1 MIDDNNIENKIVD
14 YDINSYNKKNEKHL
28 LENFVDF
35 EEYVYDKKKY
45 NNNNNKINNKND
57 TIALDE
63 DEEDKKKIENEID
76 DCNINLNS
84 NMKNGKQKMLNLN
97 NNNDNNDNIN
107 TQNINKNEILDN
119 NNINNNKSTINLI
132 KFCSIYDINNS
143 LLNNNNKTGT
153 FFSTIYFNYLKPG
166 KYFHFKTYHKKIN
179 IFDQC
184 IDNNNIDNLQNFNSN
199 LETFLYMSYRMN
211 FTNFNIKDLGN
222 ITSDSGWGCTI
233 RSCQMLLSKGLYEI
247 YSTSNM
253 NLTDKRELLVRI
265 MMLFS
270 DNVLNKKDIDMK
282 LYKNSDFK
290 ELDNLIECYSNK
302 IYNFVTE
309 KLEKKN
315 VNFEEKFLKYIA
327 PFSILNLCKLG
338 NCVCKFTSSCCL
350 TKSFIDINN
359 QLFDNKIGI
368 VFCELGY
375 IIKNTIYETF
385 FEKINNFNNN
395 NNNKNK
401 NIIKFNNNYYKFN
414 KKGFIFISLRLGL
427 RNLDEIFYNKIPEFF
442 SIRNNIGFVS
452 GKDNEAF
459 YCIGGYKKKETN
471 KFKIIYVNPHY
482 NQDSISKFKKLD
494 KSYYINSN
502 KLYKLKIQNLSSS
515 FLLCVVIKKVE
526 DINNFFEDIER
537 IINSSNSSKNENIE
551 IFHIK
556 NIINDNNNNNIMDED
571 LSIDSFSLND

>member
-1 MIDDNNIENKIVD
+1 
-14 YDINSYNKKNEKHL
+14 
-28 LENFVDF
+28 
-35 EEYVYDKKKY
+35 
-45 NNNNNKINNKND
+45 
-57 TIALDE
+57 
-63 DEEDKKKIENEID
+63 
-76 DCNINLNS
+76 
-84 NMKNGKQKMLNLN
+84 
-97 NNNDNNDNIN
+97 
-107 TQNINKNEILDN
+107 
-119 NNINNNKSTINLI
+119 
-132 KFCSIYDINNS
+132 
-143 LLNNNNKTGT
+143 
-153 FFSTIYFNYLKPG
+153 
-166 KYFHFKTYHKKIN
+166 
-179 IFDQC
+179 
-184 IDNNNIDNLQNFNSN
+184 
-199 LETFLYMSYRMN
+199 
-211 FTNFNIKDLGN
+211 
-222 ITSDSGWGCTI
+222 
-233 RSCQMLLSKGLYEI
+233 MLLSKGLYEL

-368 VFCELGY
+368 VFYELDY
-375 IIKNTIYETF
+375 IDKNTIYETF
-385 FEKINNFNNN
+385 FKKINNFNNN
-395 NNNKNK
+395 NNNNNK
-401 NIIKFNNNYYKFN
+401 DIIKFNNNYYKFN

-427 RNLDEIFYNKIPEFF
+427 SYLDDIFYNKIPEFF

-471 KFKIIYVNPHY
+471 KYKLIYVNPHY

-502 KLYKLKIQNLSSS
+502 KLYKLKIENLSSS